1 MSKLFE
7 TLGMEWCL
15 SKITNSAKTNIL
27 IKKAKKK
34 KEKEKEK
41 EEKVTKKMYLPKII
55 MNQPWSRYLLCERAP
70 IDCVQVELFSK
81 LNVLKEKKYIY
92 IG

>member
-34 KEKEKEK
+34 RKRKRKRRESNKKN
-41 EEKVTKKMYLPKII
+41 VPTKNHHEPTMEPL
-55 MNQPWSRYLLCERAP
+55 SSL
-70 IDCVQVELFSK
+70 
-81 LNVLKEKKYIY
+81 
-92 IG
+92 

>member
-34 KEKEKEK
+34 K
-41 EEKVTKKMYLPKII
+41 KK
-55 MNQPWSRYLLCERAP
+55 
-70 IDCVQVELFSK
+70 
-81 LNVLKEKKYIY
+81 KKKKKRK
-92 IG
+92 